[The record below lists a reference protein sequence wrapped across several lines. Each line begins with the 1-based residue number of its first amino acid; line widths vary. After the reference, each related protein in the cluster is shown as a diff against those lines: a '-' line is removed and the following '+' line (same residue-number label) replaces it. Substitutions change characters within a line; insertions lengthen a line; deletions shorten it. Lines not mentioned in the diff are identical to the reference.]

1 MFALHVVQAEEGDCL
16 LLQSGRSFVLV
27 DGGPNGT
34 FTDHLLPTLVDR
46 KVARLDLVVISH
58 VDGDHIAGLIDLLA
72 TKPVRPIGCVWHN
85 AFSMQVGAKIQ
96 KRVVQ
101 IVAAKPRRSIAQ
113 GNQLAGL
120 VRNIPLNPQFSGGL
134 VSVESADKARLF
146 GGFELRVV
154 GPDARALTRLKKD
167 WTRWLAKVVRRVARG
182 KAKPD
187 TSVTNRSS
195 IVLLAKSGSKSM
207 LLTGDSRWDEV
218 LSGLETAGVLDR
230 GGRIHVDVLKV
241 QHHGSMR
248 NSKPEFFRRV
258 TANKY
263 VISAN
268 GRYDNPD
275 VDTLL
280 WIVDA
285 AKGRQFEMIVTNVPT
300 QVKTLL
306 KKRPPEEHGY
316 SLRSIPEGKHF
327 ITVTP

>member
-1 MFALHVVQAEEGDCL
+1 VFALHVVQAEEGDCL
-16 LLQSGRSFVLV
+16 LLQSGRSFILV

-34 FTDHLLPTLVDR
+34 CANHLVPTLVDQG
-46 KVARLDLVVISH
+46 VARFELVVLSH
-58 VDGDHIAGLIDLLA
+58 VDGDHVAGLIDLLT

-85 AFSMQVGAKIQ
+85 AFSAQVGDKIE
-96 KRVVQ
+96 KRVVE
-101 IVAAKPRRSIAQ
+101 IVAPKPKRSITQ

-120 VRNIPLNPQFSGGL
+120 VRDIPLNPKFQGGL
-134 VSVESADKARLF
+134 VSVESAGKPLSF
-146 GGFELRVV
+146 GGLELRVV

-167 WTRWLAKVVRRVARG
+167 WTKWLAKASRRVARG

-195 IVLLAKSGSKSM
+195 IVLLAKSGSKSI

-218 LSGLETAGVLDR
+218 LSGLETAGALDNES
-230 GGRIHVDVLKV
+230 RIHVDVLKV

-248 NSKPEFFRRV
+248 NSKPEFFQRV

-268 GRYDNPD
+268 GRYENPD

-285 AKGRQFEMIVTNVPT
+285 ANGRNFEMIVTNVPA
-300 QVKTLL
+300 QVKKLL

-316 SLRSIPEGKHF
+316 SLKTIPKGKHF
-327 ITVTP
+327 VTVTP